1 MLGKGHGNRGKTGR
15 RLLAV
20 GLLLVMLPGKPA
32 AADGTD
38 DVSSRINRAFRSH
51 KTVGAAVVVAR
62 DGEIVYEHY
71 YGSAVAKT
79 GEPVTEDT
87 YFRLASVTKLVT
99 AVRVMQLVEQG
110 QLALDQ
116 DISVILGYPVRNP
129 YQRKT
134 PVTLRMLMTHTS
146 SLDPHGG
153 YSRESNTLRSL
164 ISAENTKKNNWYNE
178 APGSVYRYSNFGAGI
193 IGSLIECVT
202 GLNIDQDVGENIFE
216 PLGITAAYSA
226 GLLPDPENIP
236 FLYNTDGS
244 LADSRDKSTGKPW
257 DEDADPD
264 RHYRINV
271 GSLWMRPADLC
282 RIGMMLC
289 DGGKTG
295 GKRLLQPETVR
306 GMMDEQC
313 GKGGITARTPY
324 GLCVHHEKTL
334 LGGKTLYGH
343 QGLSDGI
350 LCSLYYEPESR
361 FVFVLCSNG
370 CHNMMD
376 NRVAHLT
383 RKVFET
389 AWKAFGEKRN
399 GTAAREGTGGT

>member
-1 MLGKGHGNRGKTGR
+1 MPGKRQGDRGKKIR
-15 RLLAV
+15 RILAA

-38 DVSSRINRAFRSH
+38 DVGSRMDQAFRNH

-79 GEPVTEDT
+79 REPVTEDT
-87 YFRLASVTKLVT
+87 YFRLASVTKMVT

-110 QLALDQ
+110 KLALDQ
-116 DISVILGYPVRNP
+116 DISEILGYQVRNP
-129 YQRKT
+129 YYRKT

-153 YSRESNTLRSL
+153 YSRESSTLRSL
-164 ISAENTKKNNWYNE
+164 ISTDRMKKGNWYQE
-178 APGSVYRYSNFGAGI
+178 VPGSVYRYSNFGAGI
-193 IGSLIECVT
+193 MGSLMECAT
-202 GLNIDQDVGENIFE
+202 GMNIDRNAAENVFG
-216 PLGITAAYSA
+216 PLGITASYSA

-236 FLYNTDGS
+236 YLYNPDGT
-244 LADSRDKSTGKPW
+244 LADARAKSTGKPW
-257 DEDADPD
+257 DEEPDPD
-264 RHYRINV
+264 RHYRITV

-289 DGGKTG
+289 DGGETG
-295 GKRLLQPETVR
+295 GERLLQAETVR
-306 GMMDEQC
+306 EMMDEQC

-324 GLCVHHEKTL
+324 GLCIHHETTL
-334 LGGKTLYGH
+334 LKGKTLYGH

-350 LCSLYYEPESR
+350 LCSIYYDPETR

-370 CHNMMD
+370 CHNLME

-389 AWKAFGEKRN
+389 AWKAFGEKKG
-399 GTAAREGTGGT
+399 GTSARETAGGT